1 MKRNEF
7 IIRLSDGR
15 DTYFEILF
23 GNKYDEFDELYSK
36 VYSNEFNRIISEI
49 CISIE
54 TFEKILFEKDLCLI
68 LTGILMNE
76 SLTYCD
82 KKDLTT
88 KKFYQIEKFLRDI
101 MQI

>member
-1 MKRNEF
+1 MKRNKF

-23 GNKYDEFDELYSK
+23 GNNELYSK
-36 VYSNEFNRIISEI
+36 VYVNEFDRILKEMGLV
-49 CISIE
+49 IE
-54 TFEKILFEKDLCLI
+54 NFSKILFEKDLCLM

-88 KKFYQIEKFLRDI
+88 KKFYNLEKFLREL
-101 MQI
+101 MS

>member
-1 MKRNEF
+1 MKRNKF

-36 VYSNEFNRIISEI
+36 VYVNEFNRILKEMGLV
-49 CISIE
+49 IE
-54 TFEKILFEKDLCLI
+54 NFSKILFEKDLCLM

-76 SLTYCD
+76 SLTYCGE
-82 KKDLTT
+82 KDLTT
-88 KKFYQIEKFLRDI
+88 KKFYNLEKFLREL
-101 MQI
+101 MS